1 MTKNVACTPRSGQ
14 TVEQVGG
21 IFARAVVKRDG
32 QQLRAAVL
40 RLRGSGR
47 QDQRGE
53 QQQNQQQ
60 RYELMDR
67 SHMGSPFC
75 RHHSRIR
82 EKASIPR
89 IFQKSA
95 GYLKKLR
102 QHRTIRQADS
112 PKRADAIV
120 RGCRITLP

>member
-1 MTKNVACTPRSGQ
+1 MRRSVSGQPEALTPYAALGQ

-21 IFARAVVKRDG
+21 IFARAVVKRNG

-60 RYELMDR
+60 R
-67 SHMGSPFC
+67 
-75 RHHSRIR
+75 
-82 EKASIPR
+82 
-89 IFQKSA
+89 
-95 GYLKKLR
+95 
-102 QHRTIRQADS
+102 
-112 PKRADAIV
+112 
-120 RGCRITLP
+120 